1 MCKNLRRE
9 KKEREKCISQNKL
22 PNQTKRSRISTVDL
36 KVQNKKCNSGEKAMT
51 CPKNLK
57 LTFFSNENLRKTFF
71 VLVVFSIIRALCRIR
86 NLPIYDRQISGSGIN
101 SLHAGFINCSCSP
114 IWFNFILNKKFSL
127 DTLVLVE
134 MVFSYL
140 GLMIIERY

>member
-1 MCKNLRRE
+1 MPSWNYYVQKFATRK

-36 KVQNKKCNSGEKAMT
+36 KVQNKKCNSGEKSMT

-57 LTFFSNENLRKTFF
+57 LTFFFLILFPMKLSLHTEENYLRKIFF
-71 VLVVFSIIRALCRIR
+71 VLVLFSIIRALCRIR

-101 SLHAGFINCSCSP
+101 SLHAGFMNCSCSP
-114 IWFNFILNKKFSL
+114 IWFK
-127 DTLVLVE
+127 TL
-134 MVFSYL
+134 F
-140 GLMIIERY
+140 

>member
-1 MCKNLRRE
+1 MPSWNYYVQKFATRK

-36 KVQNKKCNSGEKAMT
+36 KVQNKKCNSGEKSMT

-101 SLHAGFINCSCSP
+101 SLHAGFMNCSCSP

-134 MVFSYL
+134 MVFS
-140 GLMIIERY
+140 